1 MLLQHLPEYS
11 SDRLLL
17 RLRQRRYHCREFLP
31 GHIRVRRD
39 RVLPYVM
46 KPESPLLS
54 CFAKIEWAEAE
65 INDLE
70 KKISDLLRGRRAD
83 RTKLFNRE
91 PSHFS

>member
-1 MLLQHLPEYS
+1 
-11 SDRLLL
+11 
-17 RLRQRRYHCREFLP
+17 
-31 GHIRVRRD
+31 
-39 RVLPYVM
+39 M

-70 KKISDLLRGRRAD
+70 KKISDLLRRRRAD